1 MDCLASNDYL
11 LSAGNRRVDC
21 VRLSWWEATAPL
33 PPPQGELDGLI
44 VIVVIDPR
52 IEF

>member
-33 PPPQGELDGLI
+33 PPPQGEVCLGN
-44 VIVVIDPR
+44 VESFVP
-52 IEF
+52 